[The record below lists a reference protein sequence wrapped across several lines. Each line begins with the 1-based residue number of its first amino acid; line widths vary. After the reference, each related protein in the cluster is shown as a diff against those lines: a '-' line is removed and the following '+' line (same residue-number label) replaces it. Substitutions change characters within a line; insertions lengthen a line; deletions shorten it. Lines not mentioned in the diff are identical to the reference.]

1 MWIRTKPGIP
11 AILPR
16 ERINGAVIEYLRSS
30 ADAGMVLPDPADPSM
45 KNVRV
50 VANDH
55 PGA

>member
-11 AILPR
+11 AILPGKR
-16 ERINGAVIEYLRSS
+16 MNGAVIEYLRSGV
-30 ADAGMVLPDPADPSM
+30 DAGMVLPDPADLSM
-45 KNVRV
+45 KTARV

>member
-11 AILPR
+11 AILPGKR
-16 ERINGAVIEYLRSS
+16 MNGAVIEYLRSGV
-30 ADAGMVLPDPADPSM
+30 DAGMVLPDPADLSM
-45 KNVRV
+45 KIARV